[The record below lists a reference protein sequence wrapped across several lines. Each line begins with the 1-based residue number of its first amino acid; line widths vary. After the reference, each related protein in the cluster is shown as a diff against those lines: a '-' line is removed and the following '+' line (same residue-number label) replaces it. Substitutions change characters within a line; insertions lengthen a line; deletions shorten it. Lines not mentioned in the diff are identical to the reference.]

1 MRYEWWSMF
10 NQTGLLLREGLLSI
24 EMLTKVI
31 GGTQGALWHWDK
43 IGDIIKRQREVYNL
57 LDLFVDFE
65 FYASEIGRYQRRKG
79 YSTDIPE
86 NYDSYSPDT

>member
-1 MRYEWWSMF
+1 MF